1 MATFSAK
8 DFDVR
13 LDQLKGQQFLQAFES
28 LKGGGAITE
37 IEGKKAT
44 DAIARMDA
52 ASSEAEFTKAAREF
66 QSVIRQGVARAKNAQ
81 GVQTT
86 PPNEL
91 FNAADAILNRGK
103 K

>member
-1 MATFSAK
+1 
-8 DFDVR
+8 
-13 LDQLKGQQFLQAFES
+13 
-28 LKGGGAITE
+28 
-37 IEGKKAT
+37 
-44 DAIARMDA
+44 MDA
-52 ASSEAEFTKAAREF
+52 AGSEAEFTKAAREF

-81 GVQTT
+81 GVQTIQPAQTT